1 MPEAAP
7 NRRLFP
13 ALLSAASAY
22 TADISIFPIVLA
34 SLTKDFDIGHGDSVM
49 LAYAYNLALVAG
61 IVPAYFARTPR
72 ILVLLFRVGL
82 AVFALGSF
90 LLVAAGGFGG
100 LLLARVLMGLGAGIF
115 SPLIPSIISVTFAD
129 RTRYLSYWATV
140 TGAVCV
146 IAPLSLVVVAQFWAL
161 RGAVVLILA
170 ASLLSLLL
178 GARQPRIA
186 AGAAAGEAAK
196 GAAASAPLVL
206 LAVLGTIFIVYGQLT
221 WLLYAVPLRAA
232 GAGVPDAQLAL
243 LGATPWVA
251 FTAASFAMSKVDR
264 RHFPLCLTAAGI
276 FAVLGLALF
285 ALFPSAS
292 PTGLAGVML
301 VAGLSMALANIP
313 STALAFSCVDASK
326 YGLVSCLDI
335 LAARLGGAFYLFQFD
350 WSAQGLAIVLS
361 SLLLVPL
368 LWRIAVRTATGPGP
382 GGALGQ
388 RG

>member
-49 LAYAYNLALVAG
+49 LAYAYNLALVVG
-61 IVPAYFARTPR
+61 IVPAYFARTQR
-72 ILVLLFRVGL
+72 ILVLLFRIGL
-82 AVFALGSF
+82 AVFALGSL
-90 LLVAAGGFGG
+90 LLVASGGFGG

-170 ASLLSLLL
+170 ASLLALLL
-178 GARQPRIA
+178 GARQPRMT
-186 AGAAAGEAAK
+186 AGTEARDAPD
-196 GAAASAPLVL
+196 GAVANAPLVL

-221 WLLYAVPLRAA
+221 WLLYAVPLKAA
-232 GAGVPDAQLAL
+232 GAGLPDAQLAL

-264 RHFPLCLTAAGI
+264 RHFPLCLIAAGV
-276 FAVLGLALF
+276 FTAVGLALF
-285 ALFPSAS
+285 VFFPAAS
-292 PTGLAGVML
+292 PAGLAGVML
-301 VAGLSMALANIP
+301 VAGMAMALANIP
-313 STALAFSCVDASK
+313 STALAFGCVDASR

-361 SLLLVPL
+361 SLLLIPL
-368 LWRIAVRTATGPGP
+368 LWRIAVRTAPGSRP
-382 GGALGQ
+382 AGVLGQ

>member
-13 ALLSAASAY
+13 AVLSAASAY

-61 IVPAYFARTPR
+61 IVPAYFARTPP
-72 ILVLLFRVGL
+72 ILLLLFRIGL
-82 AVFALGSF
+82 AVFALGAL
-90 LLVAAGGFGG
+90 LLVVSDSFGG

-115 SPLIPSIISVTFAD
+115 SPLIPSIISVTFVD

-170 ASLLSLLL
+170 ASLLALLL
-178 GARQPRIA
+178 GARQPRLA
-186 AGAAAGEAAK
+186 AGTEARDVAD
-196 GAAASAPLVL
+196 GVAASAPLVL
-206 LAVLGTIFIVYGQLT
+206 LSVLGTIFVVYGQLT
-221 WLLYAVPLRAA
+221 WLLYAVPLKAA
-232 GAGVPDAQLAL
+232 GVGLADAQLAL

-251 FTAASFAMSKVDR
+251 FTASSFAMSKVHR
-264 RHFPLCLTAAGI
+264 RHFPLCLIAAGV
-276 FAVLGLALF
+276 FAVVGLALF
-285 ALFPSAS
+285 VLFPAAS
-292 PTGLAGVML
+292 PAGLMGVML

-313 STALAFSCVDASK
+313 STALAFACVDASK

-350 WSAQGLAIVLS
+350 WSARGLAIVLS

-368 LWRIAVRTATGPGP
+368 LWQIVVRTAPGP
-382 GGALGQ
+382 RPGRVLG
-388 RG
+388 

>member
-34 SLTKDFDIGHGDSVM
+34 SLTKDFDIGQGDSVM
-49 LAYAYNLALVAG
+49 LAYAYNLALVVG
-61 IVPAYFARTPR
+61 IVPAYFARTQR
-72 ILVLLFRVGL
+72 ILVLLFRIGL
-82 AVFALGSF
+82 AVFALGSL
-90 LLVAAGGFGG
+90 LLVASGGFGG

-170 ASLLSLLL
+170 ASLLALLL
-178 GARQPRIA
+178 GARQPRMT
-186 AGAAAGEAAK
+186 AGTEARDAPD
-196 GAAASAPLVL
+196 GAVANAPLVL

-221 WLLYAVPLRAA
+221 WLLYAVPLKAA
-232 GAGVPDAQLAL
+232 GAGLPDAQLAL

-264 RHFPLCLTAAGI
+264 RYFPLCLIAAGV
-276 FAVLGLALF
+276 FTAVGLALF
-285 ALFPSAS
+285 VFFPAAS
-292 PTGLAGVML
+292 PAGLAGVML
-301 VAGLSMALANIP
+301 VAGMAMALANIP
-313 STALAFSCVDASK
+313 STALAFGCVDASR

-361 SLLLVPL
+361 SLLLIPL
-368 LWRIAVRTATGPGP
+368 LWRIAVRTAPGSRP
-382 GGALGQ
+382 AGVLGQ